1 MIYNHCLRSC
11 ARLLTYISSCRR
23 EPLEHV
29 FGFDPTMMA
38 ADLRALA
45 ERLQPALKPSK
56 GPTPEVPHIM
66 AAILLARDCTLGG
79 RAACRLVPGV
89 YDEAAHSRVAKLAVK
104 VRALLDEEPSPLPP
118 ESSPPPAQPPLPPAP
133 PLAPPVFASERPQE
147 EEQASSWDLPPLV
160 ATLEPPSAMSLSAS
174 PTTDELSPVP
184 PTVLPPSA
192 TWRPASPLPTSTSPM
207 RRDCVAAPLCSY
219 HVQSQIITFT
229 PRRGPQ

>member
-1 MIYNHCLRSC
+1 
-11 ARLLTYISSCRR
+11 
-23 EPLEHV
+23 
-29 FGFDPTMMA
+29 MMA

-89 YDEAAHSRVAKLAVK
+89 YEEAAHSRVAKLAVK

-174 PTTDELSPVP
+174 PVSYTHLRAHETKAKLVCRLLLEKKNTTRSSSRRWR
-184 PTVLPPSA
+184 TSA
-192 TWRPASPLPTSTSPM
+192 
-207 RRDCVAAPLCSY
+207 
-219 HVQSQIITFT
+219 
-229 PRRGPQ
+229 RRGIT